1 MHTSLAAYLKKFI
14 VFQPGDWP
22 CQFYGRQI
30 IYESLKKFVSS
41 HPGFSDASLQQDNIL
56 TDYSLYSFPMTS
68 GTTDNLLN
76 NSLPQAT
83 SQSSILSIL
92 PTIGPLHI
100 SLNSREHIVQSYHL
114 FFKAVYET
122 IFPRSKLAD
131 NPKPQRISLILDI
144 VYSGWTL
151 IHCSVM
157 AKFSQFKDAE
167 YGTLFTLLGSYI
179 PLVLLIYSISFKLN
193 NYSEYFSTMIRIWI
207 MFTCLQCQ
215 HYNIAPLVWINMCS
229 HWGKHAPQL
238 YNLLRNYIAFSMNIL
253 WKTPTAYSVHR

>member
-30 IYESLKKFVSS
+30 IYKSLKKFVSS
-41 HPGFSDASLQQDNIL
+41 HPGFSDASLQQDSIL

-83 SQSSILSIL
+83 SHSSILSTL

-114 FFKAVYET
+114 FFSRQYMKQFSQEANWQIT
-122 IFPRSKLAD
+122 PNPRELVWF
-131 NPKPQRISLILDI
+131 LILCI
-144 VYSGWTL
+144 VVGHLSTALWWQSSLSSKMQSMGPYS
-151 IHCSVM
+151 
-157 AKFSQFKDAE
+157 
-167 YGTLFTLLGSYI
+167 
-179 PLVLLIYSISFKLN
+179 
-193 NYSEYFSTMIRIWI
+193 
-207 MFTCLQCQ
+207 
-215 HYNIAPLVWINMCS
+215 
-229 HWGKHAPQL
+229 L
-238 YNLLRNYIAFSMNIL
+238 Y
-253 WKTPTAYSVHR
+253 

>member
-30 IYESLKKFVSS
+30 IYESFKKFVSS

-83 SQSSILSIL
+83 SQSFILSIL

-122 IFPRSKLAD
+122 IFPRSKWQITP
-131 NPKPQRISLILDI
+131 NPRELVWFLILCI
-144 VYSGWTL
+144 VVGHLSTALWWQSSLSSKMQSMGPYS
-151 IHCSVM
+151 
-157 AKFSQFKDAE
+157 
-167 YGTLFTLLGSYI
+167 
-179 PLVLLIYSISFKLN
+179 
-193 NYSEYFSTMIRIWI
+193 
-207 MFTCLQCQ
+207 
-215 HYNIAPLVWINMCS
+215 
-229 HWGKHAPQL
+229 L
-238 YNLLRNYIAFSMNIL
+238 Y
-253 WKTPTAYSVHR
+253 